1 MESINN
7 NNIDI
12 NDEMASI
19 NDEIASINDEIV
31 SINDEMVSIDI
42 IDNVSIDIID
52 IHKNDKNIIFF
63 KIVVSIIFILI
74 NFPIIFCDLYY
85 AINDNT
91 CVNQKMEKLAVNMYY
106 YLIFSGIYS
115 VIITFISLLFI
126 FYFEKI
132 KTTKCVLFNILFLY
146 ISGLF
151 NISWNIIGSLIFWH
165 YMDNNKCSNEVF
177 NYLFASLII
186 KLVFSSIILFKSNK
200 NE

>member
-1 MESINN
+1 MDTINN
-7 NNIDI
+7 DNNQNTTII
-12 NDEMASI
+12 NI
-19 NDEIASINDEIV
+19 
-31 SINDEMVSIDI
+31 
-42 IDNVSIDIID
+42 
-52 IHKNDKNIIFF
+52 KNDLTEIRYNTNDDENYIQNLKTILISILIF
-63 KIVVSIIFILI
+63 I

-91 CVNQKMEKLAVNMYY
+91 CVNQKMEKLAVNMYD
-106 YLIFSGIYS
+106 YLIVSGIYS

-132 KTTKCVLFNILFLY
+132 KTTKCVLFNILFFY

-186 KLVFSSIILFKSNK
+186 KLVFSSIILLNNNK
-200 NE
+200 KKN